1 MTKYTAN
8 LNEKYNYNIPGSNY
22 DIHGNNHEIQGN
34 IRWKKTYG
42 IQREKFTK
50 RKERDTGR
58 NQPL

>member
-8 LNEKYNYNIPGSNY
+8 LNETDNYDIHGSNY
-22 DIHGNNHEIQGN
+22 DIHNNHKIQGN

-50 RKERDTGR
+50 RKEQDTGR